1 MEVEC
6 TLPIDS
12 SFLKY
17 GGPLSY
23 KYLIRSR
30 HDESEA
36 AAYEFLHGAPGG
48 RGVIINRKLKIDGQ
62 DFVDQGRIC
71 TCTCTY
77 TCILV

>member
-12 SFLKY
+12 SLLKY
-17 GGPLSY
+17 GAPVGY

-36 AAYEFLHGAPGG
+36 SAYEFLHGAPGG
-48 RGVIINRKLKIDGQ
+48 RGVIIDRELKIDSPKFYGP
-62 DFVDQGRIC
+62 R
-71 TCTCTY
+71 
-77 TCILV
+77 

>member
-12 SFLKY
+12 SLLKDSA
-17 GGPLSY
+17 PVSY

-30 HDESEA
+30 HEESEA

-48 RGVIINRKLKIDGQ
+48 RGVVIDRELKIDVEN
-62 DFVDQGRIC
+62 FVDQGIVH
-71 TCTCTY
+71 TNY
-77 TCILV
+77 NV